1 MNPISRTVPAVST
14 LDDFVKSPDAWGY
27 DRVVSPYCI
36 LRSRENRGAVPNFPS
51 LLRLAFP
58 AELFTKPFFDTE
70 KYGKCPHIKRV
81 DNIVLQ
87 DKFGVLK
94 DNIKEMKSVAVAYS
108 GGVDSTFL
116 LKAAHDVLH
125 ENAVALTARSYI
137 HTEREFRQAVE
148 FAQKIGAR
156 QVVIDSE
163 ELEIEG
169 FSDNPVNRCYLCK
182 KALFSK
188 IGEWAR
194 QHHIR
199 HVADGSNVDDLG
211 DYRPGN
217 QAAKE
222 LGVVSPLQE
231 ACLNKDEIRIL
242 SKELRLPT
250 WDKPAF
256 ACLAS
261 RFPYGQRITREKLR
275 QVDQGE
281 QFLLDLGLRQ
291 ARVRHHGDVA
301 RIEVSIDERIKF
313 FDTAL
318 MDKVYEKFIRFGFT
332 YVSLDLKGYRTGSMN
347 EAIKN

>member
-1 MNPISRTVPAVST
+1 MA
-14 LDDFVKSPDAWGY
+14 
-27 DRVVSPYCI
+27 
-36 LRSRENRGAVPNFPS
+36 
-51 LLRLAFP
+51 
-58 AELFTKPFFDTE
+58 
-70 KYGKCPHIKRV
+70 
-81 DNIVLQ
+81 LQ
-87 DKFGVLK
+87 DKL
-94 DNIKEMKSVAVAYS
+94 NILRNNIRQMQSLAVAYS

-116 LKAAHDVLH
+116 LKAAHDVLD
-125 ENAVALTARSYI
+125 ENAVALTAQSYI

-148 FAQKIGAR
+148 FAQKIGAK
-156 QVVIDSE
+156 QVVIHSE

-194 QHHIR
+194 QHHIQ
-199 HVADGSNVDDLG
+199 HVADGSNV
-211 DYRPGN
+211 
-217 QAAKE
+217 E

-231 ACLNKDEIRIL
+231 AGLNKDEIRIL
-242 SKELRLPT
+242 SKELGLPT

-261 RFPYGQRITREKLR
+261 RFPYGQKITREKLQ

-281 QFLLDLGLRQ
+281 QFLLDLGFRQ
-291 ARVRHHGDVA
+291 VRVRHHGDVA
-301 RIEVSIDERIKF
+301 RLEVSADERDKF

-318 MDKVYEKFIRFGFT
+318 MDKIYEKFRRLGFS

-347 EAIKN
+347 EAIDTGRPAK